1 MKLKD
6 LINYSE
12 NNSDKIIINALTQSE
27 DKDIINYVIS
37 VVSDL
42 LNGVFLPEEYMN
54 NAKTNLRNYDEH
66 QVGELSTYLVL
77 NPYVQSVLK
86 QGKNWEEK
94 ATEILEVL
102 IGYLIGTINQDEFLQ
117 NLSNI
122 RSLLQISD
130 MFHNEL
136 IKYFAQN
143 NEYIV
148 NYILTKLN

>member
-12 NNSDKIIINALTQSE
+12 NNSDKFIINALTQSE
-27 DKDIINYVIS
+27 DKDIINYVIN

-54 NAKTNLRNYDEH
+54 NAKTNLKSYNEH

-102 IGYLIGTINQDEFLQ
+102 IGYLIGTIDKDEFLQ

-148 NYILTKLN
+148 NSILTKLN

>member
-27 DKDIINYVIS
+27 DKDIINYVIN

-42 LNGVFLPEEYMN
+42 LNGVFLLEEYMN
-54 NAKTNLRNYDEH
+54 NAKTNLKNYNEY
-66 QVGELSTYLVL
+66 QIGELSTYLIL
-77 NPYVQSVLK
+77 NPYAQSVLK

-94 ATEILEVL
+94 ATEILEIL
-102 IGYLIGTINQDEFLQ
+102 ISHLIGTIDKDEFLQ
-117 NLSNI
+117 SLLNI
-122 RSLLQISD
+122 RNLLQISD
-130 MFHNEL
+130 KFYNEL
-136 IKYFAQN
+136 VKYFAQN

-148 NYILTKLN
+148 NSILTKLN